1 MLAPVGEDER
11 EFARKIEAVMFG
23 HRHAQKATPRCQ
35 WSPLRLELR
44 IEDKEASMSSV
55 ARKAGVLAMAIL
67 IAAMVFSVSA
77 SADVLYTTLGPSDQ
91 YDGNSGYFVDGSNFF
106 NQVMA
111 NPFTLATGATITDA
125 VLAMGNYQGG
135 NSPVNVYLASDNGG
149 LPGTILAQLTQQ
161 GTIQSWFNGNGG
173 GLVTFNCSGNGCQL
187 GAGNYWVIAL
197 ESDPNTEQVWDFA
210 YQDSANNIAFNQQGS
225 QNGPWNPFFG
235 TQDGFRIDG
244 TTGGGVP
251 EPASLMLLGSGLL
264 GIGGTIRRRIRK

>member
-1 MLAPVGEDER
+1 MNSL
-11 EFARKIEAVMFG
+11 I
-23 HRHAQKATPRCQ
+23 
-35 WSPLRLELR
+35 
-44 IEDKEASMSSV
+44 
-55 ARKAGVLAMAIL
+55 RKAGVLAMATL
-67 IAAMVFSVSA
+67 ISAMMFSVSA
-77 SADVLYTTLGPSDQ
+77 SADVLYTTLGPGGE
-91 YDGNSGYFVDGSNFF
+91 YDTGSGYFVDGSNFF

-111 NPFTLATGATITDA
+111 NPFTLGTAATITDA

-161 GTIQSWFNGNGG
+161 GTIQSFFNGQGG
-173 GLVTFNCSGNGCQL
+173 GLVTFNCSDNACQL

-210 YQDSANNIAFNQQGS
+210 YQDSANNIAFNQVGS

-244 TTGGGVP
+244 TTGTGGVP
-251 EPASLMLLGSGLL
+251 EPASLMLLGSGLV
-264 GIGGTIRRRIRK
+264 GIAGTIRRRLNK